1 MHSKMLNK
9 EKHVLVIQGDYY
21 VSDQPNEVITT
32 ILGSCVAVC
41 LYDPV
46 VKIGGLN
53 HFLLP
58 GFCDSSSGTTSC
70 GLNMMELLI
79 NALQKK
85 GAKRNRMR
93 AKMFGG
99 AQMRQGLTDIGKENV
114 DFTQD
119 FLRHEGIPCI
129 SQSVGGLVGRR
140 LRFWPATGEVKQLFL
155 SPYETQEVEKTVLT
169 TKTNFVAPSSDVE
182 LF

>member
-1 MHSKMLNK
+1 MLNK

-155 SPYETQEVEKTVLT
+155 SPYETQEVEKQVLT
-169 TKTNFVAPSSDVE
+169 SKTNFVAPASDIE